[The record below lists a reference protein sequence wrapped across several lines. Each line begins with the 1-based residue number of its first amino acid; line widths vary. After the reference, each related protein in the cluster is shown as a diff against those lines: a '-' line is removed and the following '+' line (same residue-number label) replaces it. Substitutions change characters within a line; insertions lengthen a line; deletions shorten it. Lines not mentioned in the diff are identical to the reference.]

1 MNRLIILGLWIISG
15 AIGAVLVVSFAAP
28 TPQAR
33 SLAGQAQVN
42 DKIITSPPSVVLGK
56 SATSDASDELAPVS
70 VVSVWR
76 VGERAGAMIMANDSK
91 PRPVSIGDSIGSWTL
106 VAVAGKE
113 ATFQNASGMRKIIS
127 EQVGE
132 DSKSPN
138 QSNGQRP

>member
-1 MNRLIILGLWIISG
+1 VTKRTNKS
-15 AIGAVLVVSFAAP
+15 AKPKQAAQTAV
-28 TPQAR
+28 R
-33 SLAGQAQVN
+33 N
-42 DKIITSPPSVVLGK
+42 DKIIASPPSLVLGK

-76 VGERAGAMIMANDSK
+76 VGERAGAMIMANDSR

-106 VAVAGKE
+106 VDVAGKE

-132 DSKSPN
+132 DSKLPN